1 MNGIRK
7 HARWRWVA
15 RPRRG
20 VDAREDSRESGDKN
34 IVAELHGR
42 RALRQLAARKLFDEC
57 PVFFCPLP
65 ETRHTRKSQS
75 QFSTRPDLDVLAL
88 DGAKQPEIV
97 NHKEWDPAPEAVQ
110 SGPPNER
117 ARRKDQRVRVD
128 HGQQKATDGACDGR
142 VETYGDRSAVIATCR
157 EAPARRR
164 GSRR

>member
-7 HARWRWVA
+7 HARWRWGA

-42 RALRQLAARKLFDEC
+42 RALRQLAARKLFDEG

-65 ETRHTRKSQS
+65 ETRHTGKSQS

-110 SGPPNER
+110 SVPPNER
-117 ARRKDQRVRVD
+117 APRKAQPVRAD
-128 HGQQKATDGACDGR
+128 HGHLKATDASCDGR
-142 VETYGDRSAVIATCR
+142 AHTYATQSAVS
-157 EAPARRR
+157 APV
-164 GSRR
+164 